1 MAGRKP
7 GAPNKTTLLK
17 RDNLLSAIEVCRVSK
32 ISPPQLMAEAMTL
45 IRTLALNKFEGSE
58 KLTQDERNA
67 LMASLTE
74 QERDRIIRRLVE
86 ASRVAYW
93 LMDFAYPRLQRI
105 ETVGDAPMIVENATM
120 VITLAADERGIWE
133 REKPEIEVIEDA
145 ATNGGPRSAVN

>member
-58 KLTQDERNA
+58 NWTKDQRNA
-67 LMASLTE
+67 VMASLTE
-74 QERDRIIRRLVE
+74 HERDRIIRRLVE

-120 VITLAADERGIWE
+120 VVTLAADERGVFE
-133 REKPEIEVIEDA
+133 RKQAEIEIVDDGV
-145 ATNGGPRSAVN
+145 TNGGPRSSVN